1 MLTDTSLYSK
11 VVSGGESMNK
21 KAVSYFQKVTGFTGI
36 VYGAMYLVS
45 DVKILED
52 MSFVLLFTCIALK
65 VMVVCEY
72 TVKEAYNYLFL
83 KIYSNKAHKESKV
96 CYNGESLQQ
105 EEIV

>member
-1 MLTDTSLYSK
+1 MLTSTSLYSR
-11 VVSGGESMNK
+11 VVSGGENINK
-21 KAVSYFQKVTGFTGI
+21 KAASYFQRVTLFTGT
-36 VYGAMYLVS
+36 VYGVMYLIS

-83 KIYSNKAHKESKV
+83 IIYSNKVHKENKV
-96 CYNGESLQQ
+96 CYNGESL
-105 EEIV
+105 